1 MPIRTLLLTLALATG
16 CSPPVPPPHSAPVS
30 AWIGCYVVSPGA
42 SFPSSIGEGY
52 RLPDSITLEA
62 VTAGTRY
69 DKRREYRLR
78 AAYPSFVSRHQR
90 SDVLTWTPIEDD
102 SVEALVWADGF
113 VGITLRLGRHE
124 GTIRGR
130 AKWTNDVIVIG
141 ADEEQVH
148 PSVPVEV
155 EAIPCPSTA
164 SRWWR

>member
-1 MPIRTLLLTLALATG
+1 MPIRTLLLTLALATS
-16 CSPPVPPPHSAPVS
+16 CSPPVPPPQPAPVS
-30 AWIGCYVVSPGA
+30 AWTGCYLVSPGA

-52 RLPDSITLEA
+52 RLPDSIALEA
-62 VTAGTRY
+62 ATAGTRY

-78 AAYPSFVSRHQR
+78 AAYPSLVSRRQR
-90 SDVLTWTPIEDD
+90 LGALTWTPIGDD

-113 VGITLRLGRHE
+113 VRITLWLGRHE

-130 AKWTNDVIVIG
+130 AEWTDDVIVIG